1 MNCVAFHRATRII
14 VVISGVILGIAGFVQ
29 GFYLW
34 GYPAADKSRG
44 DIRSSRH

>member
-1 MNCVAFHRATRII
+1 MNRVEFHRVTRII
-14 VVISGVILGIAGFVQ
+14 VATSGVVLGIAGFVQ